1 MNHCFARRSK
11 TNFVLSELSGAVSK
25 LPDRLEPLGGFADKS
40 LLTPFLIDEIQQLRR
55 GPRVA

>member
-11 TNFVLSELSGAVSK
+11 TNFVLSESSGAVSK
-25 LPDRLEPLGGFADKS
+25 LPDRLEPLGGFADIS
-40 LLTPFLIDEIQQLRR
+40 LLTPLLVDEIQQLGG